1 MQLELRRTN
10 DAELVERKRKLMAR
24 LGEQLGE
31 SRFTL
36 GELRYLADTGSFSL
50 QERAIYDELCRVKV
64 LLQDG

>member
-1 MQLELRRTN
+1 MQLKLRRTN

-36 GELRYLADTGSFSL
+36 GELRYLATPDPF
-50 QERAIYDELCRVKV
+50 RCRSA
-64 LLQDG
+64 LFTMSCAA